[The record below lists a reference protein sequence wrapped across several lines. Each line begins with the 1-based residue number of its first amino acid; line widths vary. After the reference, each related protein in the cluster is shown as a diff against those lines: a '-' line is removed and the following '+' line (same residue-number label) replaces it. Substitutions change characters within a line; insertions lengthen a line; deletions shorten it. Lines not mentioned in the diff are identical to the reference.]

1 MKKYLFIVLAALIAM
16 PLSAQEQVTDSTVI
30 DSTTVKVKKLKRKKK
45 PQEVDS
51 LGRKIK
57 TGWNFGIL
65 PSVAYD
71 ADYGFQGGVLT
82 NVYYYGDGSQYPEYI
97 HSLYFEAA
105 YTTKHHGIFR
115 FNYDSKYLIPGYRL
129 TLDATYLPDAMCD
142 FYGFN
147 GYDTRYHHE
156 WCDWSKNPAK
166 MADSAA
172 YQSRVFYKYK
182 RDLIRV
188 AGDIEGTIYKDL
200 KWNAGIGV
208 LGYIIDDCDIKM
220 LNGKNEYDATKQHY
234 EQKALDPNVKGLY
247 EKYKDWGLIG
257 ADEANGGWHPYVRVG
272 ITYDTRDKRQ
282 GPNKGIYTD
291 AFFTYSAA
299 FNAKYGQQ
307 ASAGYN
313 HLQFNFTF
321 RHYVPCY
328 YDKKGIN
335 RITFAYRIGTQN
347 LIAGRSPFYMNNYLN
362 TLFIQRVYYEG
373 LGGGNS
379 VRGMMANRILANGF
393 AYANVEFRFRVVDF
407 DIGRQHFYI
416 GLNPFFDL
424 GVITQP
430 YDLNELVE
438 MHSNGLY
445 RDLKESMDA
454 CGDDYDTYF
463 DTKDRNA
470 WWPHMCAGLGL
481 KIGMNENFVL
491 SADWGIPVNQAPYN
505 KQDNAKW
512 ANFYVKMGY
521 LF

>member
-1 MKKYLFIVLAALIAM
+1 MKKLITLVLAVLLVL
-16 PLSAQEQVTDSTVI
+16 PLAA
-30 DSTTVKVKKLKRKKK
+30 KKEPK

-71 ADYGFQGGVLT
+71 ADYGFQGGLLT
-82 NVYYYGDGSQYPEYI
+82 NVYFYGDGSQYPEYI

-147 GYDTRYHHE
+147 GYESKYNY
-156 WCDWSKNPAK
+156 DWHFWKKKTEKMKNPEE
-166 MADSAA
+166 
-172 YQSRVFYKYK
+172 YVSRVFYKYK

-188 AGDIEGTIYKDL
+188 AGDIEGTIYQDL
-200 KWNAGIGV
+200 KWNAGLGV
-208 LGYIIDDCDIKM
+208 LGYIIDDCDINM
-220 LNGKNEYDATKQHY
+220 LNGKKNVYDPSLPHY
-234 EQKALDPNVKGLY
+234 AQKALDPSVQGLY
-247 EKYKDWGLIG
+247 EKYKTWGLIG
-257 ADEANGGWHPYVRVG
+257 DDEEQGGWHPYLRGG

-291 AFFTYSAA
+291 LFFTYSAA
-299 FNAKYGQQ
+299 FNAAYGQQ
-307 ASAGYN
+307 AAAGYN

-321 RHYVPCY
+321 RHYIPCY
-328 YDKKGIN
+328 YDKNGIN

-347 LIAGRSPFYMNNYLN
+347 NIAGRSPFYMNNYLN

-379 VRGMMANRILANGF
+379 IRGMMANRILANGF
-393 AYANVEFRFRVVDF
+393 AFANVEFRFRVVEF
-407 DIGRQHFYI
+407 DIKHQHFYI
-416 GLNPFFDL
+416 GLNPFFDM
-424 GVITQP
+424 GIITQP
-430 YDLNELVE
+430 YKLDELVE
-438 MHSNGLY
+438 MHTGGEYHS
-445 RDLKESMDA
+445 LKDIMAAKTPEDKYE
-454 CGDDYDTYF
+454 DYF
-463 DTKDRNA
+463 DTTKDMNVYM
-470 WWPHMCAGLGL
+470 PHMCAGLGL

-491 SADWGIPVNQAPYN
+491 SADWGMPIN

>member
-1 MKKYLFIVLAALIAM
+1 MKKYLLLLLAAMLVPVA
-16 PLSAQEQVTDSTVI
+16 ADA
-30 DSTTVKVKKLKRKKK
+30 KKKEPK

-147 GYDTRYHHE
+147 GYESKYHYE
-156 WCDWSKNPAK
+156 WHNWNKKPEK
-166 MADSAA
+166 MADTTA
-172 YQSRVFYKYK
+172 YLSRVFYKYK

-208 LGYIIDDCDIKM
+208 LGYIIDDCDINM
-220 LNGKNEYDATKQHY
+220 LNGKKHPYDPSLPHY
-234 EQKALDPNVKGLY
+234 AQKPLDPSVEGLY
-247 EKYKDWGLIG
+247 DKYKTWGLIG
-257 ADEANGGWHPYVRVG
+257 ADEMNGGWHPYLRGG

-299 FNAKYGQQ
+299 FNAAYGQQ
-307 ASAGYN
+307 AAAGYN

-328 YDKKGIN
+328 YDKNGIN
-335 RITFAYRIGTQN
+335 RITFAYRVGIQN
-347 LIAGRSPFYMNNYLN
+347 LIAGRSPFYMNNYMN

-379 VRGMMANRILANGF
+379 VRGMMANRILADGF
-393 AYANVEFRFRVVDF
+393 AFANVEFRFRVVNF

-430 YDLNELVE
+430 YNLDDLVE
-438 MHSNGLY
+438 LHTGGTY
-445 RDLKESMDA
+445 TTLKASMA
-454 CGDDYDTYF
+454 AAGDTYEDYF
-463 DTKDRNA
+463 DTTKDMNA
-470 WWPHMCAGLGL
+470 YMPHMTAGIGL
-481 KIGMNENFVL
+481 KVGMNENFVL
-491 SADWGIPVNQAPYN
+491 SADWAMPIDR
-505 KQDNAKW
+505 QDNQKI
-512 ANFYVKMGY
+512 ANFYIKMGY

>member
-1 MKKYLFIVLAALIAM
+1 MTNMKKYIILLLAVLMPLAAMA
-16 PLSAQEQVTDSTVI
+16 
-30 DSTTVKVKKLKRKKK
+30 KKKEPK

-65 PSVAYD
+65 PSIAYD
-71 ADYGFQGGVLT
+71 ADYGFQGGILT

-97 HSLYFEAA
+97 HSLYFEGA

-147 GYDTRYHHE
+147 GYESKYYYTWH
-156 WCDWSKNPAK
+156 DWSKKPEK
-166 MADSAA
+166 MNLDE
-172 YQSRVFYKYK
+172 YRSRVFYKYK

-208 LGYIIDDCDIKM
+208 LGYLVDDCDIDM
-220 LNGKNEYDATKQHY
+220 LNGKNVYDPSLDH
-234 EQKALDPNVKGLY
+234 QKALNPNQELLY
-247 EKYKDWGLIG
+247 DKYKQWGLIG
-257 ADEANGGWHPYVRVG
+257 EDEKNGGWHPYLRGG

-282 GPNKGIYTD
+282 GPNKGIYAD
-291 AFFTYSAA
+291 LFFTYSAA
-299 FNAKYGQQ
+299 FNAKYGNQ

-321 RHYVPCY
+321 RHYVPCFK
-328 YDKKGIN
+328 DKNGIN
-335 RITFAYRIGTQN
+335 RITFAYRVGLQN
-347 LIAGRSPFYMNNYLN
+347 LIAGQSPFYMNNYLN

-379 VRGMMANRILANGF
+379 IRGMMANRILANGF
-393 AYANVEFRFRVVDF
+393 AFANVEFRFRVVNF
-407 DIGRQHFYI
+407 DIGRQHFFI

-430 YDLNELVE
+430 YDLNELVNI
-438 MHSNGLY
+438 HTKGQY
-445 RDLKESMDA
+445 TDLLSSMTA

-470 WWPHMCAGLGL
+470 YLPHMTAGLGL

-491 SADWGIPVNQAPYN
+491 SADWGMPIN

>member
-1 MKKYLFIVLAALIAM
+1 MRRIISLVIAFLLVLPVAA
-16 PLSAQEQVTDSTVI
+16 
-30 DSTTVKVKKLKRKKK
+30 KRQPK

-65 PSVAYD
+65 PSIAYD

-147 GYDTRYHHE
+147 GYESNFHPE
-156 WCDWSKNPAK
+156 WQTWSKNHEK
-166 MADSAA
+166 MDTIN
-172 YQSRVFYKYK
+172 YRSRVFYKYK

-188 AGDIEGTIYKDL
+188 AGDIEGTIYQNL
-200 KWNAGIGV
+200 KWNAGLGV

-220 LNGKNEYDATKQHY
+220 LNGKNEFDPTKDNYD
-234 EQKALDPNVKGLY
+234 QKALNPNEQLLY
-247 EKYKDWGLIG
+247 DKYKTWGLIG
-257 ADEANGGWHPYVRVG
+257 ADEARGGWHPYVRAG

-299 FNAKYGQQ
+299 FNAAYGQQ
-307 ASAGYN
+307 AAAGYN

-328 YDKKGIN
+328 TDKNGIN
-335 RITFAYRIGTQN
+335 RITFAYRVGTQN
-347 LIAGRSPFYMNNYLN
+347 NIAGRSPFYMNNYMN
-362 TLFIQRVYYEG
+362 ALFIQRVYYEG

-393 AYANVEFRFRVVDF
+393 LFANVEFRFRVVNF
-407 DIGRQHFYI
+407 DIGRQHFFV

-424 GVITQP
+424 GMVTQP
-430 YDLNELVE
+430 YNLDDLVE
-438 MHSNGLY
+438 MHTNGQYHTLQ
-445 RDLKESMDA
+445 ESVTAAGDNY
-454 CGDDYDTYF
+454 DDYFKTADKNIYM
-463 DTKDRNA
+463 
-470 WWPHMCAGLGL
+470 PHMTAGLGL

-491 SADWGIPVNQAPYN
+491 SADWAMPIN
-505 KQDNAKW
+505 KQDNNKY

>member
-156 WCDWSKNPAK
+156 WCDWSKKPEK
-166 MADSAA
+166 MDVTN
-172 YQSRVFYKYK
+172 YRSRVFYKYK
-182 RDLIRV
+182 RDLIRI

-208 LGYIIDDCDIKM
+208 LGYIIDDCDIDM
-220 LNGKNEYDATKQHY
+220 LNGKNVYDPALDH
-234 EQKALDPNVKGLY
+234 QKALNPNEPLLY
-247 EKYKDWGLIG
+247 DKYKQWGLIG
-257 ADEANGGWHPYVRVG
+257 ADEANGGWHPYARVG

-463 DTKDRNA
+463 ATKDRNA
-470 WWPHMCAGLGL
+470 WWPHMCAGIGL
-481 KIGMNENFVL
+481 KVGMNENFVL

>member
-156 WCDWSKNPAK
+156 WCDWSKKPEK
-166 MADSAA
+166 MDVTN
-172 YQSRVFYKYK
+172 YRSRVFYKYK
-182 RDLIRV
+182 RDLIRI

-208 LGYIIDDCDIKM
+208 LGYIIDDCDIDM
-220 LNGKNEYDATKQHY
+220 LNGKNVYDPALDH
-234 EQKALDPNVKGLY
+234 QKALNPNEPLLY
-247 EKYKDWGLIG
+247 DKYKQWGLIG
-257 ADEANGGWHPYVRVG
+257 ADEANGGWHPYARVG

-438 MHSNGLY
+438 RHTNGQY
-445 RDLKESMDA
+445 QDLLSSMTA

-470 WWPHMCAGLGL
+470 WWPHMCAGIGL
-481 KIGMNENFVL
+481 KVGMNENFVL

>member
-1 MKKYLFIVLAALIAM
+1 MKRIICLIGAILVLAG
-16 PLSAQEQVTDSTVI
+16 SASAKKDK
-30 DSTTVKVKKLKRKKK
+30 KV
-45 PQEVDS
+45 EVDS
-51 LGRKIK
+51 LGNKIK

-65 PSVAYD
+65 PSIAYD
-71 ADYGFQGGVLT
+71 ADYGFQGGILT
-82 NVYYYGDGSQYPEYI
+82 NIYDYGDGKQYPEYI

-147 GYDTRYHHE
+147 GYQSIYQHS
-156 WCDWSKNPAK
+156 WNQWNKNPMK
-166 MADSAA
+166 MIDTTA
-172 YQSRVFYKYK
+172 YRSRVYYKYK

-188 AGDIEGTIYKDL
+188 AGDIEGTIYNNL
-200 KWNAGIGV
+200 KWNAGLGV
-208 LGYIIDDCDIKM
+208 LGYIIADCDINM
-220 LNGKNEYDATKQHY
+220 LNGKNTFDPSKQRY
-234 EQKALDPNVKGLY
+234 EQKPLDPSVDGLY
-247 EKYKDWGLIG
+247 EKYKQWGLIG
-257 ADEANGGWHPYVRVG
+257 ADEANGGWHPYLRGG

-282 GPNKGIYTD
+282 GPNSGIYAD

-299 FNAKYGQQ
+299 FNAAYGQQ
-307 ASAGYN
+307 ATAGYN
-313 HLQFNFTF
+313 HLQFNATF

-328 YDKKGIN
+328 KDKNGVN
-335 RITFAYRIGTQN
+335 RITFAYRVGIQN
-347 LIAGRSPFYMNNYLN
+347 NIAGRSPFYMNNYMN

-379 VRGMMANRILANGF
+379 VRGMLANRILANGF
-393 AYANVEFRFRVVDF
+393 AYANVEFRFRVVNF

-430 YDLNELVE
+430 YNMDELVE
-438 MHSNGLY
+438 LHTGGTY
-445 RDLKESMDA
+445 KTLKQSVA
-454 CGDDYDTYF
+454 AAGDDYSQFFTTSD
-463 DTKDRNA
+463 KDIYM
-470 WWPHMCAGLGL
+470 PHMTAGLGL

-491 SADWGIPVNQAPYN
+491 SADWGMPLNP
-505 KQDNAKW
+505 QDNAKW

>member
-1 MKKYLFIVLAALIAM
+1 MKKYLIIFLTALLALPMA
-16 PLSAQEQVTDSTVI
+16 AQEPVDSVSTDT
-30 DSTTVKVKKLKRKKK
+30 TTVKVKKLKRKKK

-156 WCDWSKNPAK
+156 WVNWSKKPEK
-166 MADSAA
+166 MDVAN
-172 YQSRVFYKYK
+172 YRSRVFYKYK

-200 KWNAGIGV
+200 KWNAGLGV
-208 LGYIIDDCDIKM
+208 LGYLIDDCDINM
-220 LNGKNEYDATKQHY
+220 LNGKNEYDPTLDH
-234 EQKALDPNVKGLY
+234 QKALNPNEQLLY
-247 EKYKDWGLIG
+247 DKYKQWGLIG
-257 ADEANGGWHPYVRVG
+257 ADEAKGGWHPYARVG

-299 FNAKYGQQ
+299 FNAAYGNQ
-307 ASAGYN
+307 ATAGYN

-321 RHYVPCY
+321 RHYIPCY
-328 YDKKGIN
+328 YDKNGIN

-362 TLFIQRVYYEG
+362 SLFIQRVYYEG

-393 AYANVEFRFRVVDF
+393 AYANVEFRFRVVNF

-438 MHSNGLY
+438 RHTNGQY
-445 RDLKESMDA
+445 QDLLASMTA

-463 DTKDRNA
+463 DTKDKNA
-470 WWPHMCAGLGL
+470 WWPHMCAGIGL
-481 KIGMNENFVL
+481 KVGMNENFVL

>member
-1 MKKYLFIVLAALIAM
+1 MKKYILCAICSLLVIPAM
-16 PLSAQEQVTDSTVI
+16 A
-30 DSTTVKVKKLKRKKK
+30 KKQPK

-65 PSVAYD
+65 PSIAYD

-82 NVYYYGDGSQYPEYI
+82 NVYYYGDGKQYPEYI
-97 HSLYFEAA
+97 HSLYLEAA

-147 GYDTRYHHE
+147 GFQSKYNYTWHSWSSNPDKMDTT
-156 WCDWSKNPAK
+156 
-166 MADSAA
+166 A
-172 YQSRVFYKYK
+172 YLTRVFYKYK

-200 KWNAGIGV
+200 KWNAGLGV
-208 LGYIIDDCDIKM
+208 LGYLVDDCNVGMI
-220 LNGKNEYDATKQHY
+220 NGKREYDPTKENW
-234 EQKALDPNVKGLY
+234 EQRALNPNEELLY
-247 EKYKDWGLIG
+247 DKYKTWGLIG
-257 ADEANGGWHPYVRVG
+257 EDEKKGGWHPYVRAG

-291 AFFTYSAA
+291 LFFTYSAA
-299 FNAKYGQQ
+299 FNAAYGRQ
-307 ASAGYN
+307 AAAGYN

-328 YDKKGIN
+328 RDKNGIN
-335 RITFAYRIGTQN
+335 RITFAYRLGVQN
-347 LIAGRSPFYMNNYLN
+347 LIAGRSPFYMNNYMN

-393 AYANVEFRFRVVDF
+393 AFANVEFRFRIVNF
-407 DIGRQHFYI
+407 DIGRQHFFV

-424 GVITQP
+424 GIITQP
-430 YDLNELVE
+430 YDLDDLVAR
-438 MHSNGLY
+438 HTNGQYNTL
-445 RDLKESMDA
+445 LESMTA
-454 CGDDYDTYF
+454 AGDQYEDYFTSNRSDIY
-463 DTKDRNA
+463 R
-470 WWPHMCAGLGL
+470 PHMTTGIGL

-491 SADWGIPVNQAPYN
+491 SADWGMPIDR
-505 KQDNAKW
+505 QDNQKL
-512 ANFYVKMGY
+512 ANFYVKMGF

>member
-1 MKKYLFIVLAALIAM
+1 MKKYLILSLVALM
-16 PLSAQEQVTDSTVI
+16 PLTLLA
-30 DSTTVKVKKLKRKKK
+30 KRQPK

-71 ADYGFQGGVLT
+71 ADYGFQGGLLS
-82 NVYYYGDGSQYPEYI
+82 NIYYYGDGSQYPEYI
-97 HSLYFEAA
+97 HSLYIEAA

-147 GYDTRYHHE
+147 GYQSRYNSN
-156 WCDWSKNPAK
+156 WSTWKN
-166 MADSAA
+166 DSATMA
-172 YQSRVFYKYK
+172 TSGYRSRVFYKYK

-200 KWNAGIGV
+200 KWNAGLGV
-208 LGYIIDDCDIKM
+208 LGYLVDDCNINM
-220 LNGKNEYDATKQHY
+220 INGKREYDPTKENW
-234 EQKALDPNVKGLY
+234 EQRALNPNEELLY
-247 EKYKDWGLIG
+247 EKYQKWGLIG
-257 ADEANGGWHPYVRVG
+257 EEEKKGGWHPYARVG

-282 GPNKGIYTD
+282 GPNSGIYTD
-291 AFFTYSAA
+291 LFFTYSAA
-299 FNAKYGQQ
+299 FNAAYGQQ

-321 RHYVPCY
+321 RHYVPCFK
-328 YDKKGIN
+328 DKNGIN
-335 RITFAYRIGTQN
+335 RITFAYRLGVQN
-347 LIAGRSPFYMNNYLN
+347 LIAGRSPFYMNNYMN
-362 TLFIQRVYYEG
+362 ALFIQRVYYEG

-379 VRGMMANRILANGF
+379 VRGMMAHRILANGF
-393 AYANVEFRFRVVDF
+393 AYANIEFRFRIVNF
-407 DIGRQHFYI
+407 DIGRQHFFV
-416 GLNPFFDL
+416 GLNPYFDL
-424 GVITQP
+424 GMVTQP
-430 YDLNELVE
+430 YNLDDLVKFNT
-438 MHSNGLY
+438 NGAYTTLRESFDANHDDPRDIFSDYFSTDSKDIY
-445 RDLKESMDA
+445 R
-454 CGDDYDTYF
+454 
-463 DTKDRNA
+463 
-470 WWPHMCAGLGL
+470 PHMTAGVGL

-491 SADWGIPVNQAPYN
+491 SAEWGMPIDR
-505 KQDNAKW
+505 QDNNKL

>member
-1 MKKYLFIVLAALIAM
+1 MKKYFILCLVALM
-16 PLSAQEQVTDSTVI
+16 PLTLFA
-30 DSTTVKVKKLKRKKK
+30 KKQPK

-65 PSVAYD
+65 PSIAYD
-71 ADYGFQGGVLT
+71 ADYGFQGGILT

-97 HSLYFEAA
+97 HSIYFEGA

-115 FNYDSKYLIPGYRL
+115 LNYDSKYLIPDHRL

-147 GYDTRYHHE
+147 GYQSIYHLNWHN
-156 WCDWSKNPAK
+156 WNKNTDKWNKKPEQLST
-166 MADSAA
+166 DD
-172 YQSRVFYKYK
+172 YRTRVFYKYK

-200 KWNAGIGV
+200 KWNAGLGV
-208 LGYIIDDCDIKM
+208 LGYIIDDCDVNM
-220 LNGKNEYDATKQHY
+220 LNGKKRPFDPSKERW
-234 EQKALDPNVKGLY
+234 EQKALDPNAELLY
-247 EKYKDWGLIG
+247 DKYKTWGLIG
-257 ADEANGGWHPYVRVG
+257 ADEMNGGWHPYLRGG

-282 GPNKGIYTD
+282 GPNRGVYTD
-291 AFFTYSAA
+291 LFLTYSAA
-299 FNAKYGQQ
+299 FNAGYGQQ
-307 ASAGYN
+307 ATAGYN

-328 YDKKGIN
+328 KDKNGID
-335 RITFAYRIGTQN
+335 RITFAYRIGVQN
-347 LIAGRSPFYMNNYLN
+347 LIAGRSPFYMNNYMN

-393 AYANVEFRFRVVDF
+393 AFVNVEFRFRVVNF
-407 DIGRQHFYI
+407 DIGRQHFFI
-416 GLNPFFDL
+416 GLNPFCDL
-424 GVITQP
+424 GIVTQP
-430 YDLNELVE
+430 YNLDDLVK
-438 MHSNGLY
+438 MHTNGTYTTLQASMKAADDKYEDYFSTNINDIY
-445 RDLKESMDA
+445 R
-454 CGDDYDTYF
+454 
-463 DTKDRNA
+463 
-470 WWPHMCAGLGL
+470 PHVTAGLGL

-491 SADWGIPVNQAPYN
+491 SADWGMPID
-505 KQDNAKW
+505 KQDNGKW

>member
-1 MKKYLFIVLAALIAM
+1 MKKYILAALLLLSPFAASLS
-16 PLSAQEQVTDSTVI
+16 PLQA
-30 DSTTVKVKKLKRKKK
+30 KREPK

-51 LGRKIK
+51 TGRKIK

-147 GYDTRYHHE
+147 GFESQYNYDWHFWKKKTE
-156 WCDWSKNPAK
+156 K
-166 MADSAA
+166 MPHPED
-172 YQSRVFYKYK
+172 YRSRVFYKYK
-182 RDLIRV
+182 RDLIRI

-200 KWNAGIGV
+200 KWNAGLGV
-208 LGYIIDDCDIKM
+208 LGYIIDDCDIDM
-220 LNGKNEYDATKQHY
+220 LNGKKHPFDPTKERW
-234 EQKALDPNVKGLY
+234 EQKPLDPSVQGLY
-247 EKYKDWGLIG
+247 DKYKTWGLIG
-257 ADEANGGWHPYVRVG
+257 LDEMNGGWHPYLRAG

-291 AFFTYSAA
+291 LFFTYSAA
-299 FNAKYGQQ
+299 FNAAYGQQ
-307 ASAGYN
+307 AAAGYN

-328 YDKKGIN
+328 YDKNGIN
-335 RITFAYRIGTQN
+335 RITFAYRVGTQN
-347 LIAGRSPFYMNNYLN
+347 NIAGNSPFYMNNYLN

-393 AYANVEFRFRVVDF
+393 LFANVEFRFRVVNF

-416 GLNPFFDL
+416 GLNPFFDM

-430 YDLNELVE
+430 YDLNELVKR
-438 MHSNGLY
+438 HTNGTYSTLQ
-445 RDLKESMDA
+445 EAFDA
-454 CGDDYDTYF
+454 NHEAGENFADYFKTEDPMKVYY
-463 DTKDRNA
+463 
-470 WWPHMCAGLGL
+470 PHMTVGLGL

-491 SADWGIPVNQAPYN
+491 SADWGMPIDR
-505 KQDNAKW
+505 QDNQKYT
-512 ANFYVKMGY
+512 NFYVKMGY

>member
-1 MKKYLFIVLAALIAM
+1 MKKTIVLFLAAVLAL
-16 PLSAQEQVTDSTVI
+16 PAFA
-30 DSTTVKVKKLKRKKK
+30 KKEPK

-71 ADYGFQGGVLT
+71 ADYGFQGGVLS
-82 NVYYYGDGSQYPEYI
+82 NIYYYGDGSQYPEYI
-97 HSLYFEAA
+97 HSLYVEAA

-142 FYGFN
+142 FYGYN
-147 GYDTRYHHE
+147 GYQ
-156 WCDWSKNPAK
+156 SI
-166 MADSAA
+166 
-172 YQSRVFYKYK
+172 YQSTWHTWNKKPEKMNVDDYRARVFYKYK

-200 KWNAGIGV
+200 KWNAGLGV
-208 LGYIIDDCDIKM
+208 LGYIIDDCDINM
-220 LNGKNEYDATKQHY
+220 LNGKKNVYDPSLDH
-234 EQKALDPNVKGLY
+234 QKAMNPNEQLLY
-247 EKYKDWGLIG
+247 DKYKTWGLIG
-257 ADEANGGWHPYVRVG
+257 KDEMKGGWHPYLRG
-272 ITYDTRDKRQ
+272 GLTYDTRDKRQ
-282 GPNKGIYTD
+282 GPNSGIYTD
-291 AFFTYSAA
+291 LFLTYSAA
-299 FNAKYGQQ
+299 FNAAYGQQ
-307 ASAGYN
+307 AKAGYN
-313 HLQFNFTF
+313 HLQLNFTF

-328 YDKKGIN
+328 KDKDGIN
-335 RITFAYRIGTQN
+335 RITFAYRVGIQN
-347 LIAGRSPFYMNNYLN
+347 NIAGKSPFYMNNYLN

-393 AYANVEFRFRVVDF
+393 AFANVEFRFRVVNF
-407 DIGRQHFYI
+407 DIGRQHFFI

-424 GVITQP
+424 GVVTQP
-430 YDLNELVE
+430 YKLDELVNE
-438 MHSNGLY
+438 HTNGTFTTLAQSVAATGENYADYFSTDPKDIY
-445 RDLKESMDA
+445 R
-454 CGDDYDTYF
+454 
-463 DTKDRNA
+463 
-470 WWPHMCAGLGL
+470 PHMTAGIGL

-491 SADWGIPVNQAPYN
+491 SADWGMPIDR
-505 KQDNAKW
+505 QDNAKL

>member
-1 MKKYLFIVLAALIAM
+1 MKKYLIIFLTALLALPMA
-16 PLSAQEQVTDSTVI
+16 AQEPVDSVSTDT
-30 DSTTVKVKKLKRKKK
+30 TTVKVKKLKRKKK

-156 WCDWSKNPAK
+156 WVNWSKKPEK
-166 MADSAA
+166 MDVAN
-172 YQSRVFYKYK
+172 YRSRVFYKYK

-200 KWNAGIGV
+200 KWNAGLGV
-208 LGYIIDDCDIKM
+208 LGYLIDDCDINM
-220 LNGKNEYDATKQHY
+220 LNGKNEYDPTLDH
-234 EQKALDPNVKGLY
+234 QKALNPNEPLLY
-247 EKYKDWGLIG
+247 DKYKQWGLIG
-257 ADEANGGWHPYVRVG
+257 ADEAKGGWHPYARVG

-291 AFFTYSAA
+291 VFFTYSAA
-299 FNAKYGQQ
+299 FNAAYGNQ
-307 ASAGYN
+307 ATAGYN

-321 RHYVPCY
+321 RHYIPCY
-328 YDKKGIN
+328 YDKNGIN

-362 TLFIQRVYYEG
+362 SLFIQRVYYEG

-393 AYANVEFRFRVVDF
+393 AYANVEFRFRVVNF

-438 MHSNGLY
+438 RHTNGQY
-445 RDLKESMDA
+445 QDLLASMTA

-463 DTKDRNA
+463 DTKDKNA
-470 WWPHMCAGLGL
+470 WWPHMCAGIGL
-481 KIGMNENFVL
+481 KVGMNENFVL